1 MKRFDLRHLHG
12 EFYDRM
18 GELIAQELA
27 SGEVGIFLF
36 EIDDFSHVARSAQFV
51 SDMGYEVMNSVRFN
65 HRDWTLVVRKSAPKP
80 TTESS
85 PSTSGVDSAAESS
98 KPDTPSASEGA
109 C

>member
-18 GELIAQELA
+18 GEIIARELG

-51 SDMGYEVMNSVRFN
+51 SDLGYEVMNSLRFN
-65 HRDWTLVVRKSAPKP
+65 HRDWTLVMRKSSPTHGSAPK
-80 TTESS
+80 SS
-85 PSTSGVDSAAESS
+85 TNSAASES
-98 KPDTPSASEGA
+98 A